1 MNTDPI
7 VTNVRVDHNR
17 YAQLKIRAGELGM
30 SVNAYMN
37 WLIQRDVSTAQF
49 PQPKKTKTKKRKSIY
64 DALLELAHKKYK
76 YKPMGASE
84 DDKIIYGI
92 EDE

>member
-1 MNTDPI
+1 MNTDPV

-17 YAQLKIRAGELGM
+17 YTQLKVRAGELGM
-30 SVNAYMN
+30 SLNAYMN
-37 WLIQRDVSTAQF
+37 WLIQRDITKAQF
-49 PQPKKTKTKKRKSIY
+49 TFPKKEKKRKSIY
-64 DALLELAHKKYK
+64 DAMWNLAHKKYK

-84 DDKIIYGI
+84 DDKAIYGI